1 MSPIRNQLVT
11 VIDSLPEQE
20 QFLLLE
26 IAKRFVSDDVA
37 TQDDILA
44 IQTAQKEYENGE
56 TVSHNA
62 INWD

>member
-11 VIDSLPEQE
+11 VIDNLPEQE

-26 IAKRFVSDDVA
+26 IAKRFISDDVA

-44 IQTAQKEYENGE
+44 IQAARKEYKNGE
-56 TVSHNA
+56 TVSHNS